1 MSISVQPLVRLVA
14 GRPPRGRRRGGGA
27 PTTAIVSLELEQNAC
42 RRAGTFRATLALDAN
57 DAAITFLLASDAAAS
72 GPPPISIDIG
82 WLQAG
87 AVAVWQTMFVG
98 RVDLLTLDVPRGVL
112 ALEGRDGVGRLIDT
126 AVSQSFQNQTSAE
139 IVTQLA
145 AAAGLETN
153 VVSTGSFSGQF
164 YQIDHARSAL
174 QAFTRFANA
183 WDVICELAA
192 AENYSCSVTGQTL
205 NFVPA
210 ASTAGQQIVFDLAT
224 LVPGGGGA
232 FGLTELRLDRRFSLE
247 AGVQVTV
254 RSWNSRQ
261 KTTVERSVGTGV
273 ADNATMVFVTPNATD
288 QTALAK
294 AGALL
299 RDITR
304 HRRVVSGDMAG
315 ELSLAPNDTITI
327 TNSPGSVW
335 DGAYAVDLVTRRV
348 SVQRGFGQGFVARS
362 MAD

>member
-1 MSISVQPLVRLVA
+1 MSASVQPLVRLVA
-14 GRPPRGRRRGGGA
+14 GGA
-27 PTTAIVSLELEQNAC
+27 STTAIVSLELEQNGC

-57 DAAITFLLASDAAAS
+57 DPAIAFLLASDAAAG
-72 GPPPISIDIG
+72 GPPPVSIDIG
-82 WLQAG
+82 WLSAD
-87 AVAVWQTMFVG
+87 AVALWQTMFVG
-98 RVDLLTLDVPRGVL
+98 RVDVLTLDLTRGVL
-112 ALEGRDGVGRLIDT
+112 ALEGRDGVGRLLDT
-126 AVSQSFQNQTSAE
+126 AVSQGFQNQTSAE

-145 AAAGLETN
+145 TAAGLGAN
-153 VVSTGSFSGQF
+153 VVATGSFSGQF

-174 QAFTRFANA
+174 HAFTRFANA
-183 WDVICELAA
+183 WDVVCELAA
-192 AENYSCSVTGQTL
+192 IENYSCSVTGQTL

-210 ASTAGQQIVFDLAT
+210 ASAAGQQVVLDLAT

-232 FGLTELRLDRRFSLE
+232 LGLTDLRLDRRFSLE
-247 AGVQVTV
+247 AGTQVTV

-294 AGALL
+294 ASALY

-335 DGAYAVDLVTRRV
+335 DGSYVVDLVTRRV